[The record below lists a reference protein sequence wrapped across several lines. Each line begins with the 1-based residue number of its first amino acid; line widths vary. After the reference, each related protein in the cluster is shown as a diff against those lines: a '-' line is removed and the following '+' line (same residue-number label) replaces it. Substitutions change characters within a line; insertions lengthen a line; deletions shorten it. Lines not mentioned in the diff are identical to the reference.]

1 MAAEEARVAAEVAA
15 SRETVQD
22 TRQKAVE
29 SDERQQPVEV
39 AEGEGEEGE
48 GSQTEEVRPGD
59 EETQPIL

>member
-1 MAAEEARVAAEVAA
+1 M
-15 SRETVQD
+15 QD
-22 TRQKAVE
+22 TRQKAVV
-29 SDERQQPVEV
+29 SNERLQPVEV